1 MTKQNKPSV
10 LFVLSV
16 DTEEEWDWKAEFPQY
31 NVQVENIQ
39 AIQGFQQECNSIGIR
54 PTYFVDY
61 PVVDN
66 SQCLEVLKS
75 IDQLGQ
81 CEIGAHLHPWCN
93 PPMTAK
99 NDEFSSHVV
108 NLPIDLV
115 EQKLVNL
122 LQELKGSFGKDI
134 LSFRTGRWGINSE
147 VMRLLIKH
155 GITVDSSVYPFYRN
169 KYFNCDG
176 APVEPYWP
184 DLSNPLK
191 AQSAELQAQ
200 QSSIF
205 EIPVSAGF
213 NHVQFTLCDKIH
225 KLSSTRVLSFLR
237 IPGIMW
243 QLKLLRKIYLSPELA
258 SASDMQTLI
267 KVLLKRKAPIIHM
280 NLHSSSLINL
290 PYSNHP
296 FTREQI
302 LENMKQ
308 TVSYLHKHA
317 NVTFCT
323 ISEAK
328 EILTQ
333 NQGIQ

>member
-1 MTKQNKPSV
+1 MTIQNKPSV

-16 DTEEEWDWKAEFPQY
+16 DTEEEWDWKTEFPQY

-39 AIQGFQQECNSIGIR
+39 AIEGFQQECNSIGIR

-61 PVVDN
+61 PVVNN
-66 SQCLEVLKS
+66 SQSVKVLKS
-75 IDQLGQ
+75 IDQAGQ

-93 PPMTAK
+93 PPITAD
-99 NDEFSSHVV
+99 NDEFASHVV

-122 LQELKGSFGKDI
+122 LGKLRTSFGKEI
-134 LSFRTGRWGINSE
+134 CSFRTGRWGINSD
-147 VMRLLIKH
+147 VMALLIKH
-155 GITVDSSVYPFYRN
+155 GITVDSSVYPYYRN
-169 KYFNCDG
+169 YYFNCDG

-184 DLSNPLK
+184 DLSNPLQVQSHGQ
-191 AQSAELQAQ
+191 QSA
-200 QSSIF
+200 IF
-205 EIPVSAGF
+205 EVPVSVGF
-213 NHVQFTLCDKIH
+213 NYVKFTLCEKIH
-225 KLSSTRVLSFLR
+225 QLSNTRFLSFLR

-258 SASDMQTLI
+258 SASDMQILI
-267 KVLLKRKAPIIHM
+267 KVLLKRRTPIVHM
-280 NLHSSSLINL
+280 NLHSSSLIDL
-290 PYSNHP
+290 PYINHP

-308 TVSYLHKHA
+308 TVSYLQEHA
-317 NVTFCT
+317 NVKFCT

-328 EILTQ
+328 KILTQ
-333 NQGIQ
+333 NQGVQ

>member
-1 MTKQNKPSV
+1 MTMQNKPSV
-10 LFVLSV
+10 LFILSV

-31 NVQVENIQ
+31 NIQVENIQ
-39 AIQGFQQECNSIGIR
+39 AIQEFQQECNIIGIR

-61 PVVDN
+61 PVVN
-66 SQCLEVLKS
+66 NLQSRKVLKS
-75 IDQLGQ
+75 IDHLGQ

-93 PPMTAK
+93 PPMTAE
-99 NDEFSSHVV
+99 NDEYSSHVV

-115 EQKLVNL
+115 EKKLVNL
-122 LQELKGSFGKDI
+122 LEKLRGAFGTDI
-134 LSFRTGRWGINSE
+134 RSFRTGRWGINSAI
-147 VMRLLIKH
+147 MGLLIKH
-155 GITVDSSVYPFYRN
+155 GITADSSVYPFYRN
-169 KYFNCDG
+169 NYFNCDG

-191 AQSAELQAQ
+191 AMSQEQ

-205 EIPVSAGF
+205 EVPVSVGF
-213 NHVQFTLCDKIH
+213 NHAQFTLCEKIY
-225 KLSSTRVLSFLR
+225 KLSNTRVLSFLR

-243 QLKLLRKIYLSPELA
+243 QLNLLRKVYLSPELA
-258 SASDMQTLI
+258 SANDMQTLI
-267 KVLLKRKAPIIHM
+267 KVLLKRRAPIVHM

-302 LENMKQ
+302 LENMKE
-308 TVSYLHKHA
+308 TVSFLQDHA

-328 EILTQ
+328 KILTQ
-333 NQGIQ
+333 KQGIQ

>member
-1 MTKQNKPSV
+1 MTMLNKPSV

-16 DTEEEWDWKAEFPQY
+16 DTEEEWDWNTEFPQY

-39 AIQGFQQECNSIGIR
+39 AIKEFQQECNSIGIR

-61 PVVDN
+61 PVVNN
-66 SQCLEVLKS
+66 SQSVEVLKS
-75 IDQLGQ
+75 IDQSGQ
-81 CEIGAHLHPWCN
+81 CEVGAHLHPWCN
-93 PPMTAK
+93 PPITPE

-108 NLPIDLV
+108 NLPVDLV

-122 LQELKGSFGKDI
+122 LTKLRTSFGTDVR
-134 LSFRTGRWGINSE
+134 SFRTGRWGINSA
-147 VMRLLIKH
+147 VMGLLIKH
-155 GITVDSSVYPFYRN
+155 GINVDSSVYPFYRN
-169 KYFNCDG
+169 NYFNCDG

-184 DLSNPLK
+184 DLSDPLK
-191 AQSAELQAQ
+191 PQSTEQ

-213 NHVQFTLCDKIH
+213 NHIQFALCDKIH
-225 KLSSTRVLSFLR
+225 KLSSTRFLSFLR
-237 IPGIMW
+237 VPGILW

-258 SASDMQTLI
+258 SATDMQTLI
-267 KVLLKRKAPIIHM
+267 NILLKRKAPIIHM

-290 PYSNHP
+290 PYKNHP
-296 FTREQI
+296 FTREQM

-308 TVSYLHKHA
+308 TVSYLQEHA

>member
-1 MTKQNKPSV
+1 MTIQNKPSV

-16 DTEEEWDWKAEFPQY
+16 DTEEEWDWKTEFPQY

-39 AIQGFQQECNSIGIR
+39 AIEKFQQECNSIGIR

-61 PVVDN
+61 PVVN
-66 SQCLEVLKS
+66 SPQSVQVLKS
-75 IDQLGQ
+75 IDKAGQ

-93 PPMTAK
+93 PPMTAE

-108 NLPIDLV
+108 NLPVDLV
-115 EQKLVNL
+115 EKKLVNL
-122 LQELKGSFGKDI
+122 LNKLSTSFGKNI
-134 LSFRTGRWGINSE
+134 QSFRTGRWGINSA
-147 VMRLLIKH
+147 VMGLLIKN
-155 GITVDSSVYPFYRN
+155 GITVDSSVYPFYSN
-169 KYFNCDG
+169 NYFNCDG

-191 AQSAELQAQ
+191 AKSPEQ

-205 EIPVSAGF
+205 EVPISVGF
-213 NHVQFTLCDKIH
+213 NHPQFTLCEKIH
-225 KLSSTRVLSFLR
+225 KLSNTRVLSFFR

-258 SASDMQTLI
+258 SANDMQTLI
-267 KVLLKRKAPIIHM
+267 KVLLKRKSPIIHM
-280 NLHSSSLINL
+280 SLHSSSLINL
-290 PYSNHP
+290 NYSNHP

-308 TVSYLHKHA
+308 TVSYLQEHA
-317 NVTFCT
+317 NVKFCT

-328 EILTQ
+328 KILTQ
-333 NQGIQ
+333 KQGVQ

>member
-1 MTKQNKPSV
+1 MAMQNKPSV

-16 DTEEEWDWKAEFPQY
+16 DTEEEWDWETEFPQY

-39 AIQGFQQECNSIGIR
+39 AIEEFQQECNSIGVR

-61 PVVDN
+61 PVVN
-66 SQCLEVLKS
+66 NPQSVQILKT
-75 IDQLGQ
+75 IDEAGQ

-93 PPMTAK
+93 PPMTTE

-122 LQELKGSFGKDI
+122 LDELKSSFEKDI
-134 LSFRTGRWGINSE
+134 CSFRTGRWGINSA
-147 VMRLLIKH
+147 VMGLLIKH
-155 GITVDSSVYPFYRN
+155 GIAVDSSVYPFYRN

-184 DLSNPLK
+184 DLTNPLK
-191 AQSAELQAQ
+191 AQSSTQ

-213 NHVQFTLCDKIH
+213 NHVQFALCDKIH
-225 KLSSTRVLSFLR
+225 KLSTTRFLSFLR
-237 IPGIMW
+237 IPGIIW
-243 QLKLLRKIYLSPELA
+243 QLKLLRKIYLSPELS
-258 SASDMQTLI
+258 SAPDMQTLI
-267 KVLLKRKAPIIHM
+267 KVLLKRKSPVIHM

-302 LENMKQ
+302 LENMKK
-308 TVSYLHKHA
+308 TISYLQEHA

>member
-16 DTEEEWDWKAEFPQY
+16 DTEEEWDWKTEFPQH

-39 AIQGFQQECNSIGIR
+39 AIEGFQRECNSIGIR

-61 PVVDN
+61 PVVNN
-66 SQCLEVLKS
+66 SQSVEVLKF
-75 IDQLGQ
+75 IDQAGQ

-93 PPMTAK
+93 PPMTAE
-99 NDEFSSHVV
+99 NDEFASHVV

-122 LQELKGSFGKDI
+122 LGKLRTSFEKDI
-134 LSFRTGRWGINSE
+134 CSFRTGRWGINSA
-147 VMRLLIKH
+147 VMGLLIKH
-155 GITVDSSVYPFYRN
+155 GITIDSSIYPFYRN
-169 KYFNCDG
+169 NYFNCDG

-191 AQSAELQAQ
+191 AQLQNQ

-213 NHVQFTLCDKIH
+213 NHAHFTLCDKVNN
-225 KLSSTRVLSFLR
+225 LSNTRLLSFLR
-237 IPGIMW
+237 MPGIMW
-243 QLKLLRKIYLSPELA
+243 QLKLLRKIYLSPELS
-258 SASDMQTLI
+258 SATDMQTLI

-280 NLHSSSLINL
+280 NLHSSSLISL
-290 PYSNHP
+290 PYNNHP
-296 FTREQI
+296 FTREQM

-308 TVSYLHKHA
+308 TVSYLQEHA

-323 ISEAK
+323 LSEAK

-333 NQGIQ
+333 HQGIQ

>member
-1 MTKQNKPSV
+1 MQNKPSV

-16 DTEEEWDWKAEFPQY
+16 DTEEEWDWKTEFPQY

-39 AIQGFQQECNSIGIR
+39 AIEGFQQECNRIGIR

-61 PVVDN
+61 PVVN
-66 SQCLEVLKS
+66 NPESVQVLKS
-75 IDQLGQ
+75 IDQAGQ

-93 PPMTAK
+93 PPMTAD
-99 NDEFSSHVV
+99 NGEFSSHVV
-108 NLPIDLV
+108 NLPVDLV

-122 LQELKGSFGKDI
+122 LNKLRASFGNNI
-134 LSFRTGRWGINSE
+134 RSFRTGRWGINSA
-147 VMRLLIKH
+147 VMGLLIKQ
-155 GITVDSSVYPFYRN
+155 GITVDSSVYPYYRN
-169 KYFNCDG
+169 NYFNCDG

-184 DLSNPLK
+184 DLSNPLQV
-191 AQSAELQAQ
+191 QSQAQ

-205 EIPVSAGF
+205 EVPVSVGF

-225 KLSSTRVLSFLR
+225 KLSNTRLLSFLR
-237 IPGIMW
+237 IPGIIW

-258 SASDMQTLI
+258 STTDMQTLI
-267 KVLLKRKAPIIHM
+267 KVLLKRKAPIVHM
-280 NLHSSSLINL
+280 NLHSSSLIDL

-308 TVSYLHKHA
+308 TVSYLQKHA

-328 EILTQ
+328 VILTQ

>member
-1 MTKQNKPSV
+1 MQNKPAV

-16 DTEEEWDWKAEFPQY
+16 DTEEEWDWDTEFPQY
-31 NVQVENIQ
+31 NVQVENVQ
-39 AIQGFQQECNSIGIR
+39 AIEEFQQVCNYIGIR

-66 SQCLEVLKS
+66 PQSVEVLKS
-75 IDQLGQ
+75 IDKSGQ

-93 PPMTAK
+93 PPMTSE
-99 NDEFSSHVV
+99 NDEWASHVV

-122 LQELKGSFGKDI
+122 LGKLRDSFGSEI
-134 LSFRTGRWGINSE
+134 CSFRTGRWGINAA
-147 VMRLLIKH
+147 VMGLLIKH
-155 GITVDSSVYPFYRN
+155 GIKVDSSVYPFYRN
-169 KYFNCDG
+169 QYFNCDE

-184 DLSNPLK
+184 DLANPLK
-191 AQSAELQAQ
+191 ADSQDQ
-200 QSSIF
+200 QLSIF
-205 EIPVSAGF
+205 EVPVSVGF
-213 NHVQFTLCDKIH
+213 NHTQFDLCERVH
-225 KLSSTRVLSFLR
+225 KLASTSLLSFLR
-237 IPGIMW
+237 VPGIFW
-243 QLKLLRKIYLSPELA
+243 QLKLLRKIYLSPELS
-258 SASDMQTLI
+258 SAADMQTLI
-267 KVLLKRKAPIIHM
+267 KILLKRKAPVIHM

-308 TVSYLHKHA
+308 SVSYLQKHA

-333 NQGIQ
+333 QQGIK

>member
-1 MTKQNKPSV
+1 MQNKPSV

-16 DTEEEWDWKAEFPQY
+16 DTEEEWDWNTEFPQHD
-31 NVQVENIQ
+31 VQVENIQ
-39 AIQGFQQECNSIGIR
+39 AIEGFQQECNNIGIR

-61 PVVDN
+61 PVAN
-66 SQCLEVLKS
+66 NQESIQVLKS
-75 IDQLGQ
+75 IDQAGL

-93 PPMTAK
+93 PPIK
-99 NDEFSSHVV
+99 PENDEFSSHVV
-108 NLPIDLV
+108 NLPVDLV

-122 LQELKGSFGKDI
+122 LEKLTESFGDNI
-134 LSFRTGRWGINSE
+134 YSFRTGRWGINAA
-147 VMRLLIKH
+147 VMGLLVKH
-155 GITVDSSVYPFYRN
+155 GITIDSSVYPFYRN
-169 KYFNCDG
+169 NYFNCDG

-184 DLSNPLK
+184 DLLNPLK
-191 AQSAELQAQ
+191 AQSVAQ

-213 NHVQFTLCDKIH
+213 NHAQFTLCDKIH
-225 KLSSTRVLSFLR
+225 KLSINRFFSFLR
-237 IPGIMW
+237 VPGIIW
-243 QLKLLRKIYLSPELA
+243 QLKLLRKIYLSPELS
-258 SASDMQTLI
+258 SAKDMQTLI

-308 TVSYLHKHA
+308 TVSYLQEHA

-328 EILTQ
+328 KILTQ
-333 NQGIQ
+333 NQGVQ